1 MVNRHIP
8 QSKAISLSAFLS
20 LYGTE
25 DQCYDALY
33 RWRWPDG
40 FLCPHCGH
48 DQCCQLTS
56 RKLHQCNR
64 CHRQTS
70 VTAGTIFDS
79 TKLPLAIWF
88 LAIYLMTQ
96 DKRGI
101 TATKLHRYLG
111 ISYNAAWRMRRKVMR
126 NMMERGGKS
135 LPIGWVDFDDANPG
149 GRKGADR
156 RDRDATTK
164 SSAVLTV

>member
-1 MVNRHIP
+1 MVNSHIP

-40 FLCPHCGH
+40 FMCPHCDH

-56 RKLHQCNR
+56 RKLQQCNR

-70 VTAGTIFDS
+70 VTAGTILDS
-79 TKLPLAIWF
+79 TKLPLATWF

-126 NMMERGGKS
+126 NMLERDGKS
-135 LPIGWVDFDDANPG
+135 LPIGWAGFDNANPG
-149 GRKGADR
+149 E
-156 RDRDATTK
+156 
-164 SSAVLTV
+164 TVVPRPSPPPC

>member
-1 MVNRHIP
+1 MVNSRIQ

-20 LYGTE
+20 LYGTD

-40 FLCPHCGH
+40 FLCPHCGN

-56 RKLHQCNR
+56 RKLQQCNR

-70 VTAGTIFDS
+70 VTAGTILDS
-79 TKLPLAIWF
+79 TKLPLTTWF

-96 DKRGI
+96 DRRGI
-101 TATKLHRYLG
+101 TATKLHRFLG
-111 ISYNAAWRMRRKVMR
+111 ISYNAAWRMRRKVMT
-126 NMMERGGKS
+126 NMMERDGTS
-135 LPIGWVDFDDANPG
+135 LPIGWVDFDDANAV
-149 GRKGADR
+149 GRQGADR
-156 RDRDATTK
+156 RDRGATSK